1 MKTALVPLAQ
11 GCEELEAITITDIL
25 ARAGIRVTTAGL
37 NGDLVTASRGAVLKP
52 DADINDLVNNHYDLI
67 VLPGG
72 LPGADHLA
80 NSAPL
85 LSMLQSQYDAGK
97 TVAAVCAAPKVL
109 AKAGI
114 LPKHR
119 YTCYPTSL
127 DECKLEEPST
137 GEAVVVDQN
146 VITGRGPGVALD
158 FALTLVE
165 QLCGR
170 DKKTEVELALV
181 R

>member
-25 ARAGIRVTTAGL
+25 ARAGVKVTTGGL
-37 NGDLVTASRGAVLKP
+37 DDALVIASRGAMLKP
-52 DADINDLVNNHYDLI
+52 DTTLNEIKDQNFDLI
-67 VLPGG
+67 ALPGG

-80 NSAPL
+80 GSQTL
-85 LSMLQSQYDAGK
+85 LSMLKAQHSAGK
-97 TVAAVCAAPKVL
+97 TVAAICAAPKAL

-114 LPKHR
+114 LQGHR

-127 DECKLEEPST
+127 DALNLAVAST
-137 GEAVVVDQN
+137 GEEVVIDSN
-146 VITGRGPGVALD
+146 LITGRGPGVALD
-158 FALTLVE
+158 FALTLVDE
-165 QLCGR
+165 LLGGEKR
-170 DKKTEVELALV
+170 DEVEKALV